1 MEIRQHLEQNLKRLK
16 MPGMVY
22 NLELRLQEA
31 RDNQLGCLEFLS
43 LLIQDEIV
51 NREGNNLQKRVR
63 AAGFGI
69 IKTFEGFDYR
79 FNDEALP
86 SSLIR
91 DLASCHFVEQKRNLV
106 VAGPSGIGKTHI
118 AKAIG
123 HEVCRRGEN
132 VIFKK
137 TSKLLQELMEIPQS
151 ERAERLLR
159 KCLKVQL
166 LILDDFAFRRLDQK
180 ESETLY
186 ALADERLG
194 RASTILTSNRPPQ
207 DWYGIFPDPV
217 IGQAILDRLVSS
229 AVKVITTKGRSY
241 RKEGEFGTG

>member
-1 MEIRQHLEQNLKRLK
+1 MEIRQHLEKNLKRLK
-16 MPGMVY
+16 MPGLGY

-31 RDNQLGCLEFLS
+31 TDNQLGYLEFLS

-51 NREGNNLQKRVR
+51 NRESNNLQKSVR

-69 IKTFEGFDYR
+69 IKT
-79 FNDEALP
+79 LP
-86 SSLIR
+86 SSFIR

-241 RKEGEFGTG
+241 RKEGEFGA